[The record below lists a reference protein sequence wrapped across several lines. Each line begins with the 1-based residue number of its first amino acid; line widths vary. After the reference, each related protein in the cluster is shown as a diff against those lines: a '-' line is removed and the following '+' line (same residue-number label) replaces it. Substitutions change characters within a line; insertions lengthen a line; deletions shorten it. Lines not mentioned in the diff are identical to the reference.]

1 MESFVLLL
9 SLMLFFHL
17 VQSMA
22 VSLCR
27 RCYFDILY
35 FVCLSFFLKISFCG
49 GGGGY
54 DDEKLE
60 FSPDSYP
67 CLILKVNR
75 G

>member
-35 FVCLSFFLKISFCG
+35 FALSFFLKISFLRGRG
-49 GGGGY
+49 GVY
-54 DDEKLE
+54 DGEKLE

-67 CLILKVNR
+67 
-75 G
+75 